1 MIEHPNKRPLL
12 IMCRNSPTIF
22 QFNVFEHK
30 YSGSYVVHSAGAT
43 LLVGGICLNG
53 IPLAMLM
60 RDPSYLN
67 KTNEMAPLVSHQQSE
82 MAPIVSKQ
90 QSEMAPLISNQQSEM
105 APLVSYQQSEE
116 MAPLVPNERSEM
128 APLTPKPQEVRT
140 RPLESCKISECSEE
154 QLQDTTLMNKQKYK
168 QLTCSSISDR
178 LGLHF
183 LKNWMFVMFMISYS
197 TTLLCHMSLHWFIP
211 DRAVEI
217 GFSTHDAAM
226 SVTVVNFANIFSRGL
241 LGLAI
246 SDKFVNQIMILTS
259 YVFVSGVT
267 TVLAIFCTSYWSYM
281 IFSALFGILR
291 GLFLMLSLLISV
303 HLVGKSQV
311 DLALGLIFSLAGL
324 VYLVAIPLFGHFNEV
339 THSYRTTFI
348 LYGSIEL
355 LGGLFLVTIP
365 VYLCVKRLK
374 Y

>member
-1 MIEHPNKRPLL
+1 MIKQSQLFNSTLL
-12 IMCRNSPTIF
+12 STYCY
-22 QFNVFEHK
+22 HK
-30 YSGSYVVHSAGAT
+30 YSVSYVLHSSGAT
-43 LLVGGICLNG
+43 LLIGGICLNG

-67 KTNEMAPLVSHQQSE
+67 ETNEMAPLVSNEQSKMAPLVSHQQSE
-82 MAPIVSKQ
+82 MAPLVSNQ
-90 QSEMAPLISNQQSEM
+90 QSEIAPLVPIQQSEM
-105 APLVSYQQSEE
+105 APLVPIQQ
-116 MAPLVPNERSEM
+116 SEM
-128 APLTPKPQEVRT
+128 APLTPKPQEVETRT
-140 RPLESCKISECSEE
+140 LESCENYEYSEE
-154 QLQDTTLMNKQKYK
+154 QFQDTTDLNKQIFK
-168 QLTCSSISDR
+168 QITCSSISDR
-178 LGLHF
+178 LGLHL
-183 LKNWMFVMFMISYS
+183 LKNWMFVMFMISYA

-241 LGLAI
+241 FGLAI
-246 SDKFVNQIMILTS
+246 SDKSVNQIMILTS
-259 YVFVSGVT
+259 YVFISGVT
-267 TVLAIFCTSYWSYM
+267 TVLAIFCTGYWYYM

-303 HLVGKSQV
+303 QVVGKSQV

-355 LGGLFLVTIP
+355 FGGLFLVTIP

>member
-1 MIEHPNKRPLL
+1 MNTY
-12 IMCRNSPTIF
+12 CY
-22 QFNVFEHK
+22 HK
-30 YSGSYVVHSAGAT
+30 YSGSYSEYSSGAT

-67 KTNEMAPLVSHQQSE
+67 ETNEMAPLASN
-82 MAPIVSKQ
+82 Q

-105 APLVSYQQSEE
+105 APFVSNQQSK
-116 MAPLVPNERSEM
+116 MAPLVSQQQSEM
-128 APLTPKPQEVRT
+128 ATLDSNIEEGET
-140 RPLESCKISECSEE
+140 RILESCDNFTCSEG
-154 QLQDTTLMNKQKYK
+154 QVQDTTLMNKQKYK

-178 LGLHF
+178 LGLHL

-241 LGLAI
+241 FGLAI

-259 YVFVSGVT
+259 YVFISGVT

-339 THSYRTTFI
+339 TYSYRTTFI

>member
-1 MIEHPNKRPLL
+1 MNKS
-12 IMCRNSPTIF
+12 CY
-22 QFNVFEHK
+22 HK
-30 YSGSYVVHSAGAT
+30 YSGSYVVHSVGAV

-67 KTNEMAPLVSHQQSE
+67 KTNEMEPL
-82 MAPIVSKQ
+82 VSKQ
-90 QSEMAPLISNQQSEM
+90 QSEMAPLVSNQQSEM
-105 APLVSYQQSEE
+105 APLVSNQQSEMEPLVSNQQSEMAPLVSNQESE
-116 MAPLVPNERSEM
+116 MAPLVPNQQSEM
-128 APLTPKPQEVRT
+128 APLTPKPQEVGTRT
-140 RPLESCKISECSEE
+140 LESCENYEYSEE
-154 QLQDTTLMNKQKYK
+154 QLQDTTHMNKQKFK
-168 QLTCSSISDR
+168 QITCSSISDR
-178 LGLHF
+178 LGLH
-183 LKNWMFVMFMISYS
+183 LLTNWMFVMFMISYS

-241 LGLAI
+241 FGLAI

-259 YVFVSGVT
+259 YVFISGVT

-339 THSYRTTFI
+339 TQSYRTTFI

-365 VYLCVKRLK
+365 VYLYVKRLK
-374 Y
+374 H